1 MESWIKTVA
10 VVLMSVAAV
19 PAFAA
24 PKAKAVGPAFPET
37 LAAKPMFAKLQNK
50 AVAPGVTYYAAHFKD
65 LLGDGPE
72 ATHWL
77 VIEWEKCG
85 KDISLN
91 ISRNPERREC
101 PSELANAVK
110 AIACVNGTYH
120 STTDPS
126 LPEMQLK
133 VRGEMIPSKSTGGDG
148 TMAFNKGEMPYIGH
162 FNPELL
168 TTYENVI
175 SGDGVPG
182 LGQPLPDYKDK
193 SPAACQARES
203 CRAPRTFAG
212 NNLTNKWTVIGIC
225 DGRQP
230 GHSIGVSYVELR
242 YLLEQW
248 GCDPKALVS
257 FDGGGSTMMGIKKG
271 GKVDVVNRPSDG
283 APKHNT
289 ERRVAESIQI
299 IDAKS
304 RPDANVKG
312 AKKSKPAKKAK

>member
-1 MESWIKTVA
+1 MESWIKTVT

-24 PKAKAVGPAFPET
+24 PKAKAVGPAFPAT

-148 TMAFNKGEMPYIGH
+148 TMAS
-162 FNPELL
+162 
-168 TTYENVI
+168 TTSSSVTCSS
-175 SGDGVPG
+175 SGDAIRRPWCR
-182 LGQPLPDYKDK
+182 LT
-193 SPAACQARES
+193 AA
-203 CRAPRTFAG
+203 
-212 NNLTNKWTVIGIC
+212 V
-225 DGRQP
+225 
-230 GHSIGVSYVELR
+230 
-242 YLLEQW
+242 
-248 GCDPKALVS
+248 
-257 FDGGGSTMMGIKKG
+257 
-271 GKVDVVNRPSDG
+271 
-283 APKHNT
+283 
-289 ERRVAESIQI
+289 RR
-299 IDAKS
+299 
-304 RPDANVKG
+304 
-312 AKKSKPAKKAK
+312 